1 LTCDD
6 PLQVLN
12 GIGSSTGSAFVYNW
26 TGGPAETCLEGI
38 ATLSPIV
45 ACGGAYYL
53 EILDQRNGCR
63 AIDSV
68 VVTADDDLPI
78 IIPLADTNLSC
89 ATTEIE
95 LVPFISDPS
104 LETSWCPLDIF
115 GQPVDAEC
123 VNTPTT
129 IVDEVGDYRF
139 ELFNASTGCR
149 NGFTVTVG
157 IDTISPSVV
166 TGPSD
171 TLFCTLD
178 SLALGGGGA
187 TDSGLPPVFSWTSDQ
202 GFPISSSDQDTAYAF
217 APDRYFLTVTDPRN
231 GCTATDSIELF
242 TDLEAPNSF
251 AGPDTTLNCRRR
263 EIRLQGQG
271 GSLSGQVSYAWTTP
285 DGEIVEGGNRLDPLV
300 GAAGS
305 YILAVTDLVNN
316 CTAFDL
322 LMVTEDTLSPNARI
336 AFQDSLLINCYT
348 PQLTVDASTSGSPN
362 LSELRYS
369 WRTIGLGT
377 PLNGQTTSTVTIDEP
392 GSYQLLIEDVDNGCR
407 DTLPFSVAANFATA
421 QLSLLDPDLI
431 TCARPEI
438 ELSTTA
444 SPDQPYSY
452 VWLNQAGDT
461 LSESATAMANQAG
474 NYELIV
480 TDTISGCPRSLLT
493 FVGDDLVAPII
504 ELSNPP
510 VLGCDRAFSPISAG
524 GSDRGGEFIPSWSSA
539 PNGNFEPREDPY
551 LIAASEPGFYYFEL
565 LNTQNGC
572 STIDSVQ
579 VGLVARAITSLD
591 FEVEQAACA
600 EDPLGGLIV
609 LGQVGGTPPF
619 RYRIDGGLL
628 TDRLVY
634 GNLPVGEHTLTVI
647 DSSGCDR
654 TETFVLLQAQEIL
667 LDLSPD
673 TTIRQGESVL
683 IDFQTTALS
692 VDTFIWMSDGP
703 IPTPGQAPMLVSP
716 PRDYVYQ
723 LTVVDTNGCQAVDQ
737 IRIAVIN
744 DLSLFM
750 PTAFSPNG
758 DNQNDLYFPFAGPQ
772 IQRVLTFR
780 IFDRWG
786 NLVHE
791 ELDIPANDPAYG
803 WDGTLDGRT
812 MNPAVFVWQVELQ
825 LADGTR
831 EWVYGDVV
839 LVR

>member
-1 LTCDD
+1 
-6 PLQVLN
+6 
-12 GIGSSTGSAFVYNW
+12 SAFVYNW

-377 PLNGQTTSTVTIDEP
+377 PLNGQTTSTVAIDEP
-392 GSYQLLIEDVDNGCR
+392 GSYQLLIEDVDNG
-407 DTLPFSVAANFATA
+407 
-421 QLSLLDPDLI
+421 
-431 TCARPEI
+431 
-438 ELSTTA
+438 
-444 SPDQPYSY
+444 
-452 VWLNQAGDT
+452 
-461 LSESATAMANQAG
+461 
-474 NYELIV
+474 
-480 TDTISGCPRSLLT
+480 
-493 FVGDDLVAPII
+493 
-504 ELSNPP
+504 
-510 VLGCDRAFSPISAG
+510 
-524 GSDRGGEFIPSWSSA
+524 
-539 PNGNFEPREDPY
+539 
-551 LIAASEPGFYYFEL
+551 
-565 LNTQNGC
+565 
-572 STIDSVQ
+572 
-579 VGLVARAITSLD
+579 
-591 FEVEQAACA
+591 
-600 EDPLGGLIV
+600 
-609 LGQVGGTPPF
+609 
-619 RYRIDGGLL
+619 
-628 TDRLVY
+628 
-634 GNLPVGEHTLTVI
+634 
-647 DSSGCDR
+647 
-654 TETFVLLQAQEIL
+654 
-667 LDLSPD
+667 
-673 TTIRQGESVL
+673 
-683 IDFQTTALS
+683 
-692 VDTFIWMSDGP
+692 
-703 IPTPGQAPMLVSP
+703 
-716 PRDYVYQ
+716 
-723 LTVVDTNGCQAVDQ
+723 
-737 IRIAVIN
+737 
-744 DLSLFM
+744 
-750 PTAFSPNG
+750 
-758 DNQNDLYFPFAGPQ
+758 
-772 IQRVLTFR
+772 
-780 IFDRWG
+780 
-786 NLVHE
+786 
-791 ELDIPANDPAYG
+791 
-803 WDGTLDGRT
+803 
-812 MNPAVFVWQVELQ
+812 
-825 LADGTR
+825 
-831 EWVYGDVV
+831 
-839 LVR
+839 